1 MDNKI
6 YLKIAD
12 LMSGLMIVFLFIAI
26 IFMLDIQQ
34 SKNQLQHQKN
44 AMAEIVVLTEKS
56 RLKLHQE
63 LHKEFKPDLKRWNA
77 EILKDNT
84 VRFKAPNVLFLSGK
98 SQLRQKF
105 KNILTQFFPRYIK
118 ILQPYRADIE
128 AIRIEGHT
136 SSNWLNAKD
145 VKTRYL
151 KNVQLSQQRA
161 LSTLKY
167 CYSLP
172 TKEAQRKWLQ
182 QTLRANGLSFAKL
195 ILTPEG
201 KEDVKKSRRVE
212 FKVVTKAQE
221 KLLQILERSQIVT
234 IKP

>member
-1 MDNKI
+1 MT
-6 YLKIAD
+6 
-12 LMSGLMIVFLFIAI
+12 
-26 IFMLDIQQ
+26 
-34 SKNQLQHQKN
+34 
-44 AMAEIVVLTEKS
+44 EIVVLTEQS
-56 RLKLHQE
+56 RIKLHQE

-84 VRFKAPNVLFLSGK
+84 VRFKAPNVLFINGK
-98 SQLRQKF
+98 SQLRPKF
-105 KNILTQFFPRYIK
+105 KNILTKFFPRYIK

-136 SSNWLNAKD
+136 SSNWLDAKD

-172 TKEAQRKWLQ
+172 TVKAQRNWLQ

-195 ILTPEG
+195 ILTPKG
-201 KEDVKKSRRVE
+201 KEDVEKSRRVE
-212 FKVVTKAQE
+212 FKVVTKAEE
-221 KLLQILERSQIVT
+221 KLLQILERSQIVS